1 MVIALVLAACGNG
14 ESGSESESGT
24 EDTSEGNTQIEEV
37 SIGFVPSVQPDEIL
51 TQTEPLKELLIEEM
65 AGLGYD
71 IGEVEISVGTSYE
84 AVGEA
89 LSAGTSDIGFIP
101 GGTYVIYSDGAEPIL
116 TATRYGLSVDSE
128 VPVEWNENEP
138 IENSEDPVAYYKALV
153 YAGPSEK
160 GQELAEKVNN
170 GEDLTWED
178 VNSANWGVMN
188 PSSSAGYIYPY
199 MWLQENFDGNS
210 INDLDNTVQMDSYG
224 TMMGRLASGQIDVA
238 VGYADT
244 RLDYG
249 DQWQS
254 EFGAENDIWEDTDV
268 IGVTPN
274 IMNDTI
280 SVSQNSEIM
289 TEDFQSAL
297 QEAFMNI
304 AETPEGQ
311 DVIAVYTHI
320 GYEPASPE
328 DYETEARA
336 QEIIQENE

>member
-1 MVIALVLAACGNG
+1 MTTALLLAACGNG
-14 ESGSESESGT
+14 ESDSGADSAT
-24 EDTSEGNTQIEEV
+24 EGNTQIDEV

-51 TQTEPLKELLIEEM
+51 TQTEPLKDLLIEEM
-65 AGLGYD
+65 ANHGYD
-71 IGEVEISVGTSYE
+71 IKEVDISVGTSYE

-101 GGTYVIYSDGAEPIL
+101 GGTYVIYDDGAEPIL
-116 TATRYGLSVDSE
+116 TSTRYGLSVDSE
-128 VPVEWNENEP
+128 DPVDWNETEP
-138 IENSEDPVAYYKALV
+138 IENTEDQVAYYKSLI
-153 YAGPSEK
+153 YTGPSEK
-160 GQELAEKVNN
+160 GRELAQKVNN
-170 GEDLTWED
+170 GEELTWED
-178 VNSANWGVMN
+178 LNSANWGIMN

-199 MWLQENFDGNS
+199 MWLQENFDGKTF
-210 INDLDNTVQMDSYG
+210 NDLNNTVQMDSYG

-244 RLDYG
+244 RLDYAE
-249 DQWQS
+249 QWESQ
-254 EFGAENDIWEDTDV
+254 FGAENDIWEDTDV

-280 SVSQNSEIM
+280 SVSLNSDIM
-289 TEDFQSAL
+289 TDEFQAAL

-304 AETPEGQ
+304 AQTPEGQ

-320 GYEPASPE
+320 GYEPATPA

-336 QEIIQENE
+336 QEIIRENQ